1 LKIIAAIAITFIA
14 LAGCQ
19 EKEKNEPAKPIEE
32 TVQKEIVQNNDIEI
46 VPDTVE
52 AKDTVKEEVE
62 EKLQKKYDIVEDM
75 KKTTG
80 YDMDSVP
87 TPEYISE
94 AWEGVKCKAYYY
106 IQSYNENAFECTFP
120 NAKLQQVYP
129 IIRPFYET
137 ILEPVLP
144 ATSTDFEYT
153 VNGREGIEN
162 IKTEY
167 RYISE
172 KQLKISARNACL
184 NIEIIEDENS
194 TFADLWHHNCD

>member
-1 LKIIAAIAITFIA
+1 LKIIAAIVLAFIA

-19 EKEKNEPAKPIEE
+19 EKEKIEPAKPIEE
-32 TVQKEIVQNNDIEI
+32 TVQEEIVQNNDIEVI
-46 VPDTVE
+46 PDTVE
-52 AKDTVKEEVE
+52 VKDTVKKEIEEE
-62 EKLQKKYDIVEDM
+62 LQKKYDIVEDM
-75 KKTTG
+75 KKTMG

-106 IQSYNENAFECTFP
+106 MQSYNESAFECTFP

-129 IIRPFYET
+129 IIRSFSELV
-137 ILEPVLP
+137 LEPVLP
-144 ATSTDFEYT
+144 ATNSDFEYT
-153 VNGREGIEN
+153 LEGRHGVET

-167 RYISE
+167 KYISE

-184 NIEIIEDENS
+184 YIEIIEDDNS
-194 TFADLWHHNCD
+194 TFADLWSHNCD